1 VYFEIVKEVRYM
13 DAKKIG
19 SFIADQRKALG
30 LTQAGLAEKLH
41 VTDKAVSRW
50 ERGQGFPDI
59 NSIEPLADALEVSI
73 AEIMKGERTPTGSSD
88 ETESLAAKN
97 VISLVEMKREEHKK
111 IFAVVS
117 IVALLL
123 FCILLIDV
131 MGLMGFI
138 GVALPCLGLIAGV
151 TLFGVAIMRRRR
163 KLPIKAIVI
172 CAVILVAIPVAF
184 AVLLVLAGM
193 LGVGPVPN

>member
-1 VYFEIVKEVRYM
+1 M

-19 SFIADQRKALG
+19 LFIASQRKSLG
-30 LTQAGLAEKLH
+30 LTQAELAEKLH

-59 NSIEPLADALEVSI
+59 NSIEPLANALEVSI
-73 AEIMKGERTPTGSSD
+73 AEIMRGEETPAGSSN
-88 ETESLAAKN
+88 ESESLAAKN

-111 IFAVVS
+111 IFTVIS
-117 IVALLL
+117 IIALLL

-131 MGLMGFI
+131 MEPMGFI
-138 GVALPCLGLIAGV
+138 GVALPCLGLIAGAA
-151 TLFGVAIMRRRR
+151 LFGVAIMRWRR

-172 CAVILVAIPVAF
+172 CAAILITIPISF
-184 AVLLVLAGM
+184 AVLLVIAGM
-193 LGVGPVPN
+193 LGAGPVPN

>member
-1 VYFEIVKEVRYM
+1 M

-30 LTQAGLAEKLH
+30 LTQAGLAGKLH

-117 IVALLL
+117 IVALLV

-138 GVALPCLGLIAGV
+138 GAALPCLGLIAGV